1 MSDINTL
8 KPHPAAAPGNAEL
21 FLGFLWLGLIG
32 FGGVLPMARSML
44 VERRRWLSSE
54 QFTELLGLC
63 QFLPGGNVINLS
75 VAVGMEFR
83 GLRGALCA
91 LLGLISAPTAIV
103 VGLGVVYARFQNDP
117 HVQHVFAG
125 LAAAAAGLLLST
137 GIKMLLPL
145 RGKWPALAIVALAL
159 IAIAW
164 LRLPLLPTHAGA
176 GAAEHSSDVAVA
188 VMSGVLMALAL
199 IFTELSLLAFGGGMT
214 ILPEMQRQVVEVHQ
228 WMSAQEFSALFAM
241 AQAAPGPN
249 MMIVPLVGWH
259 VAGWAGLLVS
269 SIAKFGPSSIVTLLV
284 MGAWRRLRIARGA
297 ASCRPDWCR

>member
-21 FLGFLWLGLIG
+21 FVGFLWLGLIG
-32 FGGVLPMARSML
+32 FGGVLPLARSML
-44 VERRRWLSSE
+44 AERRRWLSGE

-164 LRLPLLPTHAGA
+164 LRLPLLPT
-176 GAAEHSSDVAVA
+176 
-188 VMSGVLMALAL
+188 MLVLAP
-199 IFTELSLLAFGGGMT
+199 LSILLMW
-214 ILPEMQRQVVEVHQ
+214 R
-228 WMSAQEFSALFAM
+228 W
-241 AQAAPGPN
+241 
-249 MMIVPLVGWH
+249 
-259 VAGWAGLLVS
+259 
-269 SIAKFGPSSIVTLLV
+269 PS
-284 MGAWRRLRIARGA
+284 
-297 ASCRPDWCR
+297 

>member
-1 MSDINTL
+1 MIPDIKTSDVERQCHVRYQYVKT
-8 KPHPAAAPGNAEL
+8 APGGSARQRGAV
-21 FLGFLWLGLIG
+21 LGFLWLGLIG

-44 VERRRWLSSE
+44 VERRRWLNAE

-145 RGKWPALAIVALAL
+145 RANGRRW
-159 IAIAW
+159 
-164 LRLPLLPTHAGA
+164 R
-176 GAAEHSSDVAVA
+176 SS
-188 VMSGVLMALAL
+188 
-199 IFTELSLLAFGGGMT
+199 
-214 ILPEMQRQVVEVHQ
+214 R
-228 WMSAQEFSALFAM
+228 
-241 AQAAPGPN
+241 
-249 MMIVPLVGWH
+249 
-259 VAGWAGLLVS
+259 
-269 SIAKFGPSSIVTLLV
+269 
-284 MGAWRRLRIARGA
+284 WR
-297 ASCRPDWCR
+297 

>member
-8 KPHPAAAPGNAEL
+8 KPHPAVAPGNAAL

-44 VERRRWLSSE
+44 VERRRWLNAE

-103 VGLGVVYARFQNDP
+103 VGLGVVYTRFQNDP

-125 LAAAAAGLLLST
+125 WPPPPPGCCSRPGSRCCCRCAANG
-137 GIKMLLPL
+137 
-145 RGKWPALAIVALAL
+145 RRW
-159 IAIAW
+159 
-164 LRLPLLPTHAGA
+164 R
-176 GAAEHSSDVAVA
+176 SS
-188 VMSGVLMALAL
+188 
-199 IFTELSLLAFGGGMT
+199 
-214 ILPEMQRQVVEVHQ
+214 R
-228 WMSAQEFSALFAM
+228 
-241 AQAAPGPN
+241 
-249 MMIVPLVGWH
+249 
-259 VAGWAGLLVS
+259 
-269 SIAKFGPSSIVTLLV
+269 
-284 MGAWRRLRIARGA
+284 WR
-297 ASCRPDWCR
+297 